1 MFNNTL
7 FKSLLNGILAWLIL
21 AVLFC
26 LFKGEDFGDMLLKAE
41 TIIPAVCAILGS
53 YIGFM
58 AKEKKAKS

>member
-41 TIIPAVCAILGS
+41 TITPARLRPRG
-53 YIGFM
+53 
-58 AKEKKAKS
+58 